1 MTIEYKIDGNDFL
14 IYQLYT
20 ASKSEQT
27 KKRREKNKVI
37 IPLMYLL
44 LGLFFFW
51 DESSFFGVIF
61 VIFGILWFLM
71 YPIWEKQRYIKY
83 FKIFI
88 KENYKERLGKIVTLE
103 LTDGYIF
110 AKDNGSESKVLTTEL
125 EEICEIPT
133 TIFIK
138 LKGGQSFILPKNK
151 ISNIDSV
158 TSRLMALA
166 DYLKI
171 KYEVNDKWEWK

>member
-1 MTIEYKIDGNDFL
+1 MTIDYKIDENDFL
-14 IYQLYT
+14 TYQLYT

-27 KKRREKNKVI
+27 IKRRERTKVI
-37 IPLMYLL
+37 IPVFYLL
-44 LGLFFFW
+44 LGFFFFW
-51 DESSFFGVIF
+51 NEYSLFGVVF
-61 VIFGILWFLM
+61 VILGILWFFM
-71 YPIWEKQRYIKY
+71 YPIWEKRRYIKH

-103 LTDGYIF
+103 LTNGYIF

-133 TIFIK
+133 TILIK
-138 LKGGQSFILPKNK
+138 LKSGQSFILPKDK
-151 ISNIDSV
+151 ISNIDSL

-171 KYEVNDKWEWK
+171 KYEVNDKWAWK